1 MEMGQGGHSM
11 SEKSVYDPPDALSPS
26 VSFQDKK
33 LFKNTRII
41 NPAGK
46 FCGGC
51 RLRACCANPRAAH
64 EM

>member
-26 VSFQDKK
+26 VSFQDTK
-33 LFKNTRII
+33 LFKNIRII
-41 NPAGK
+41 KPAGK

-51 RLRACCANPRAAH
+51 RVNVKS
-64 EM
+64 